1 MTGPILVLANAGDE
15 PVTLPPPGRS
25 GAVWTVELASSID
38 DGLPA
43 PGSPL
48 AVGEPIT
55 VGPLSLVVAAAPLP
69 AD

>member
-1 MTGPILVLANAGDE
+1 VG
-15 PVTLPPPGRS
+15 
-25 GAVWTVELASSID
+25 SSTD
-38 DGLPA
+38 DGSPV